1 MPMNFNSDDV
11 EDGAYVN
18 RATGRRDEPSRCY
31 GCGEDIP
38 DGARDC
44 GRPVCRERVRRA
56 QRRPDAWLVEDGT
69 R

>member
-11 EDGAYVN
+11 DSDYLRRFDGP
-18 RATGRRDEPSRCY
+18 RREEPGVCY
-31 GCGEDIP
+31 GCGEDVP

-44 GRPVCRERVRRA
+44 GRPACRRRA
-56 QRRPDAWLVEDGT
+56 VEPWLCERDE